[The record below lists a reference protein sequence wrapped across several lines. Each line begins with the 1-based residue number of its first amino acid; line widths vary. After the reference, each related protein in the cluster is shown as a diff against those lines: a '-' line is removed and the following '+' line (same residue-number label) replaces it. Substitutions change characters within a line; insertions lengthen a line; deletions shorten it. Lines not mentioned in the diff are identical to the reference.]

1 MLTLYQ
7 VEWCPSCHAI
17 RQVLTELGLTYTAVN
32 VPCKQEERA
41 NVMAVSGQASVPVLQ
56 DGDRVLTDSAIIAD
70 YLRSVYPARAD
81 SPDHAAKG
89 EWRISRH
96 CSMSAHATL
105 SRLRQLLLAQGY
117 EIVSE
122 TKGADISETFPKDY
136 VLLGVLLPE
145 AAAQAHTCD
154 PHAASALITTIA
166 ITAEAAGSTGVAV
179 ADPVG
184 NVWLYAD
191 AALRRVQS
199 GARQKLV
206 AALAAL

>member
-7 VEWCPSCHAI
+7 VEWCPSCHAV

-41 NVMAVSGQASVPVLQ
+41 NVMALSGQAGVPVLQ

-70 YLRSVYPARAD
+70 YLRSAYPARAD
-81 SPDHAAKG
+81 SADHAAKG

-96 CSMSAHATL
+96 YSMSAHATL

-117 EIVSE
+117 EIVFE
-122 TKGADISETFPKDY
+122 TNGADISETFPKDY
-136 VLLGVLLPE
+136 VLLAVLLPE

-154 PHAASALITTIA
+154 PRAVSALITTIA
-166 ITAEAAGSTGVAV
+166 IKAEAAGSSVAV

-191 AALRRVQS
+191 AALRRIQS

>member
-7 VEWCPSCHAI
+7 VEWCPSCHAV

-41 NVMAVSGQASVPVLQ
+41 NVMAVSGQAGVPVLQ
-56 DGDRVLTDSAIIAD
+56 DGDRVLTDSTIIAD
-70 YLRSVYPARAD
+70 YLRSAYPGRAD
-81 SPDHAAKG
+81 SDDHAAKG
-89 EWRISRH
+89 AWRISRH
-96 CSMSAHATL
+96 SSMSAHATL

-122 TKGADISETFPKDY
+122 TKGADISETFPRDY

-154 PHAASALITTIA
+154 PQAASALITTIV
-166 ITAEAAGSTGVAV
+166 ITAEAASGSSVAV

-191 AALRRVQS
+191 VALRRVQS